1 MSLALGAA
9 LVAAVAATAAPAAN
23 EEIPTRDCRSRIESG
38 QGPLAF
44 PAAGSLFAGPVAFS
58 ALPHAA
64 TPAGLGRR
72 REEDGR
78 FYRKSGVLVRS
89 GRAVVLSVPERYRNR
104 LFLHYTRTDEGVS
117 EVRLE
122 PCPQAMRAFSY
133 DGPVGKVTGFNGGFS
148 LTHRGCYPLDVR
160 VEGGRTHR
168 VRIAF
173 GYPCR

>member
-1 MSLALGAA
+1 MKVTLAAA
-9 LVAAVAATAAPAAN
+9 LVAALAATAAPAAN

-38 QGPLAF
+38 TGPLAF
-44 PAAGSLFAGPVAFS
+44 PEVGSLFAGPVAFS

-64 TPAGLGRR
+64 TRAGLGPRA
-72 REEDGR
+72 ENGR
-78 FYRKSGVLVRS
+78 FFRKSGVLIRA
-89 GRAVVLSVPERYRNR
+89 GRPVELSVPERYRSR
-104 LFLHYTRTDEGVS
+104 LFLHYSRTDEGVS

-122 PCPQAMRAFSY
+122 PCPPGMRAFSY
-133 DGPVGKVTGFNGGFS
+133 NGRVGNVTGLNGGFS

-168 VRIAF
+168 IRIAF

>member
-1 MSLALGAA
+1 MRLTLAAV
-9 LVAAVAATAAPAAN
+9 LVAAMAATAAPAAN

-38 QGPLAF
+38 RGPLAF
-44 PAAGSLFAGPVAFS
+44 PTADSVFVGPIALT
-58 ALPHAA
+58 ALPFAA
-64 TPAGLGRR
+64 TRAGLGPR

-78 FYRKSGVLVRS
+78 FYRKAGALVRA
-89 GRAVVLSVPERYRNR
+89 GRPVVLSVPERYRDR
-104 LFLHYTRTDEGVS
+104 LFLHYTRTDEGVA

-122 PCPQAMRAFSY
+122 PCPPGMRAFSY
-133 DGPVGKVTGFNGGFS
+133 RGRVGKVTGFNGGFS